1 VKVLAIRMNRRLEAL
16 GCAVS
21 IQEIAWRLAHFRTG
35 YHQGR
40 MSSPA
45 DVAALDLSVQHGEQL
60 LDVVEVQARRGLI
73 QDAETSAGGAAPI
86 RDA

>member
-1 VKVLAIRMNRRLEAL
+1 
-16 GCAVS
+16 
-21 IQEIAWRLAHFRTG
+21 
-35 YHQGR
+35 